1 MLGGLAVNTGFSA
14 REIECMSASDAMF
27 WHDAIA
33 ALHERVKEQAS

>member
-14 REIECMSASDAMF
+14 REIEGMSSSDAMF

-33 ALHERVKEQAS
+33 AFYAGAKKQAS